1 MITNSPDGALTH
13 GTNLIVRSESFGAVS
28 GGGGGFLSRRQQ
40 QVRDSAVP
48 AQQHRP
54 AVAQVRFSFT
64 PSRSRQGPLARV
76 TGANPVVTMATT
88 NGSVVTNF
96 SGLRSLNMASIRG
109 QSIHCPSPPN
119 DCPERIESTLG
130 QRRFRR
136 WQKID
141 ADCLT
146 NPREGSRQLS

>member
-40 QVRDSAVP
+40 QVRDSAVAP
-48 AQQHRP
+48 QQHRP
-54 AVAQVRFSFT
+54 AAQVRFSFT
-64 PSRSRQGPLARV
+64 PSRSRQRPLARV

-109 QSIHCPSPPN
+109 QSIHCPSPRS
-119 DCPERIESTLG
+119 DCPERIASALR
-130 QRRFRR
+130 QRRFWR
-136 WQKID
+136 WRQID

-146 NPREGSRQLS
+146 NPRESSRQLS